1 MINSNKRK
9 VGYLLI
15 ALAIILLIL
24 SIALFL
30 SPDKNPFKTLIN
42 KITNKVEEV
51 GKTPEEEFNDMIQQK
66 KDSMVYTFD
75 EEAENNRDWSQDDFK
90 QLSRSFAERFGSY
103 SNQSNYGNIEDLE
116 IFMSVKM
123 KKWAEEYVADLRNN
137 NQYSGSFY
145 GIVTKALVEP
155 KISSFTPD
163 SGQVVVLVSTQREE
177 NSSDG
182 EPRVYNQDIEIS
194 FIKVGGEWLV
204 DSAIWQ

>member
-1 MINSNKRK
+1 MINSSKRK

-24 SIALFL
+24 SIVLFL
-30 SPDKNPFKTLIN
+30 SPDKNPFKTLID
-42 KITNKVEEV
+42 KITNKTEEV
-51 GKTPEEEFNDMIQQK
+51 EKTPEEEFNEMIQQK
-66 KDSMVYTFD
+66 KDSVVYTFD

-123 KKWAEEYVADLRNN
+123 KKWAEEYVTNLRAN
-137 NQYSGSFY
+137 NQYSGNFY

-155 KISSFTPD
+155 EISSFAPD
-163 SGQVVVLVSTQREE
+163 SGQVDVLVSTQREE
-177 NSSDG
+177 TSSDG
-182 EPRVYNQDIEIS
+182 DPKVYNQDIKIS
-194 FIKVGGEWLV
+194 FIKAGGEWLV

>member
-1 MINSNKRK
+1 MINSSKRK

-24 SIALFL
+24 SIVLFL
-30 SPDKNPFKTLIN
+30 SPDKNPFKTLID
-42 KITNKVEEV
+42 KITNKTEEIE
-51 GKTPEEEFNDMIQQK
+51 KTPEEEFNEMIQQK
-66 KDSMVYTFD
+66 KDSIVYTFD

-90 QLSRSFAERFGSY
+90 QLGRSFAERFGSY

-116 IFMSVKM
+116 IFMSSEM
-123 KKWAEEYVADLRNN
+123 KKWAEEYVADLRANS
-137 NQYSGSFY
+137 QYSGSFY

-155 KISSFTPD
+155 EISSFALD
-163 SGQVVVLVSTQREE
+163 SGQVDVLVSTQREE

-182 EPRVYNQDIEIS
+182 EPRVYNQDIKIS

-204 DSAIWQ
+204 NSAIWQ

>member
-1 MINSNKRK
+1 MINSSKRK

-24 SIALFL
+24 SIVLFL
-30 SPDKNPFKTLIN
+30 SPDKNPFKTLID
-42 KITNKVEEV
+42 KITNKTEEV
-51 GKTPEEEFNDMIQQK
+51 EKTPEEEFNEMIQQK
-66 KDSMVYTFD
+66 KDSVVYTFD

-90 QLSRSFAERFGSY
+90 QLGRSFAERFGSY

-116 IFMSVKM
+116 IFMSSEM
-123 KKWAEEYVADLRNN
+123 KKWAEEYVADLRANS
-137 NQYSGSFY
+137 QYSGSFY

-155 KISSFTPD
+155 EISSFALD
-163 SGQVVVLVSTQREE
+163 SGQVDVLVSTQREE

-182 EPRVYNQDIEIS
+182 EPRVYNQDIKIS

-204 DSAIWQ
+204 NSAIWQ

>member
-1 MINSNKRK
+1 MINSSKRK

-24 SIALFL
+24 FVVLFL
-30 SPDKNPFKTLIN
+30 SPDKNPFRTLID
-42 KITNKVEEV
+42 KITNKTEKIE
-51 GKTPEEEFNDMIQQK
+51 KTPEEEFNEMIQQK
-66 KDSMVYTFD
+66 KDSIVYTFD

-116 IFMSVKM
+116 IFMSAKM
-123 KKWAEEYVADLRNN
+123 KKWAQEYVADLRANT
-137 NQYSGSFY
+137 QYSGSFY

-155 KISSFTPD
+155 EISDFALD
-163 SGQVVVLVSTQREE
+163 SGQVDVLVPTQREE

-182 EPRVYNQDIEIS
+182 EPRVFNQDVKIS

>member
-1 MINSNKRK
+1 MINSSKRK

-24 SIALFL
+24 SIVLFL
-30 SPDKNPFKTLIN
+30 SPDKNPFKTLID
-42 KITNKVEEV
+42 KITNKTEEIE
-51 GKTPEEEFNDMIQQK
+51 KTPEEEFNEMIQQK
-66 KDSMVYTFD
+66 KDSIVYTFD

-90 QLSRSFAERFGSY
+90 QLGRSFAERFGSY

-116 IFMSVKM
+116 IFMSSEM
-123 KKWAEEYVADLRNN
+123 KKWAEEYVADLRANS
-137 NQYSGSFY
+137 QYSGSFY

-155 KISSFTPD
+155 EISSFALD
-163 SGQVVVLVSTQREE
+163 SGKVDVLVSTQREE

-182 EPRVYNQDIEIS
+182 EPRAYNQDIKIS

-204 DSAIWQ
+204 NSAIWQ

>member
-1 MINSNKRK
+1 MINSSKRK

-24 SIALFL
+24 SIVLFL
-30 SPDKNPFKTLIN
+30 SPDKNPFKTLID
-42 KITNKVEEV
+42 KITNKTEEV
-51 GKTPEEEFNDMIQQK
+51 EKTPEEEFNEMIQQK
-66 KDSMVYTFD
+66 KDSVVYTFD

-123 KKWAEEYVADLRNN
+123 KKWAEEYVTNLRAN
-137 NQYSGSFY
+137 NQYSGNFY

-155 KISSFTPD
+155 EISSFAPD
-163 SGQVVVLVSTQREE
+163 SGQVDVLVSTQREE
-177 NSSDG
+177 TSSDG
-182 EPRVYNQDIEIS
+182 DPKVYNQDIKIS
-194 FIKVGGEWLV
+194 FIKTGGEWLV